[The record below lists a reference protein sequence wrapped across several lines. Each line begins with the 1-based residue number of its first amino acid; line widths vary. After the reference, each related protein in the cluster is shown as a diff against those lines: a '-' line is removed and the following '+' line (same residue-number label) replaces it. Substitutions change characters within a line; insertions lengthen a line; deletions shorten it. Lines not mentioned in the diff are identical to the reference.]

1 MGQNEKKAYL
11 EAIKLR
17 YEKARRKQK
26 AQILDEFCIVC
37 KYHRKHGIR
46 LLGKPFKQN
55 KSKLPKKRGAES
67 VYNQPCILGPLI
79 NVSYG

>member
-1 MGQNEKKAYL
+1 MLPKKEVQNMGQNEEKAYL
-11 EAIKLR
+11 EAIRLR

-46 LLGKPFKQN
+46 LLGKP
-55 KSKLPKKRGAES
+55 
-67 VYNQPCILGPLI
+67 
-79 NVSYG
+79 